1 MPKVTLSDFARSF
14 GTTIKDIP
22 LECKKLIKE
31 RDFSY
36 EVPEGFERDNILLEI
51 LKKIESD
58 KQVIGA
64 KERQSIWH
72 DGWAENLNSFVKEG
86 YSLDALVPKFI
97 RPNKAIRFNQNY
109 IKPVNPN
116 FELDFLLVFRLWLFK
131 EYFQEVG
138 SIYEFG
144 CGTGFNLVALANIY
158 PDKLL
163 YGLDFVQSSCDLV
176 NKIAQTHK
184 FKLKGRLFDMINPD
198 KDFKLSKNSAIFTF
212 GAIEQLASKFEA
224 FLQYLLVQHPAI
236 CVHLEPVIELYDEN
250 NFVDYLAI
258 KFQGK
263 RGYTHK
269 FLPWLKKLEKEAKVE
284 ILKVKRLFFGSLY
297 MEGYNLIVWRPIK

>member
-14 GTTIKDIP
+14 GTTIEDIP
-22 LECKKLIKE
+22 PECKKLIAE
-31 RDFSY
+31 IDFSY
-36 EVPEGFERDNILLEI
+36 EVPSEIERDNILLEI

-64 KERQSIWH
+64 KERQDVWH
-72 DGWAENLNSFVKEG
+72 DGWAENLKNFTESG

-97 RPNKAIRFNQNY
+97 RPNRAIRFNQNY
-109 IKPVNPN
+109 IKPANPN
-116 FELDFLLVFRLWLFK
+116 FELDYLSVFRLWLFK
-131 EYFQEVG
+131 KYFEEAG

-158 PDKLL
+158 SNKLL

-176 NKIAQTHK
+176 NKIAEAHK
-184 FKLKGRLFDMINPD
+184 FKLTGRIFDMINPD

-224 FLQYLLVQHPAI
+224 FLQYLLIQHPAI
-236 CVHLEPVIELYDEN
+236 CVHVEPAIELYDEN

-263 RGYTHK
+263 RGYTHN
-269 FLPWLKKLEKEAKVE
+269 FLPRLRALEKESKIE
-284 ILKVKRLFFGSLY
+284 LLKVKRLFFGSLY
-297 MEGYNLIVWRPIK
+297 MEGYNLIVWRPL